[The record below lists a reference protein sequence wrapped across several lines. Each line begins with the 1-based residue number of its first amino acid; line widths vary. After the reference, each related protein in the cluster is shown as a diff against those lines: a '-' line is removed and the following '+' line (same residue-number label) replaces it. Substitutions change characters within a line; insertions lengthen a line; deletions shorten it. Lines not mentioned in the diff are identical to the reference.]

1 MIQLTADNL
10 KNAVAKAKA
19 TKPKV
24 RVIEFRRYEVT
35 NGDGI
40 TYTVRLTKIGG
51 KPHGDCDCV
60 ATKVCYHIAASLDIH
75 LVLASQMQ
83 TV

>member
-1 MIQLTADNL
+1 MIHLTADNL
-10 KNAVAKAKA
+10 KNAIAKAKV

-40 TYTVRLTKIGG
+40 TYTVRFTKIGNR
-51 KPHGDCDCV
+51 PHGDCDCK
-60 ATKVCYHIAASLDIH
+60 ATKVCYHIAAAIDIH
-75 LVLASQMQ
+75 LTLAAQAA